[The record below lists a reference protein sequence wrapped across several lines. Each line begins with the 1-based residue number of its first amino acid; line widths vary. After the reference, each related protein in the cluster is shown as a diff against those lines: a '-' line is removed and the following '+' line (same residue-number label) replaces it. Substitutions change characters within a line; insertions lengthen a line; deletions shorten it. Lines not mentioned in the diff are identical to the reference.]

1 MYRESLTSIY
11 KCVSLLCISITF
23 LFCSV
28 FLIHNLSEYDEF
40 CQQNKSF
47 IITLEN
53 GEVIHCDS
61 INYNNYLFSSA
72 PYITLTIN
80 GNITR
85 NISKSDCFTLET
97 VYQVDEPTFFQYL
110 KGDYRDEFDSY

>member
-1 MYRESLTSIY
+1 MFREGLTGVYKTFILLVIWLTLLFSI
-11 KCVSLLCISITF
+11 IF
-23 LFCSV
+23 LFT
-28 FLIHNLSEYDEF
+28 NLTEYEEF

-53 GEVIHCDS
+53 GEVIYCDS
-61 INYNNYLFSSA
+61 INYNNYLFISA

-110 KGDYRDEFDSY
+110 KGDYSDSND